1 VRRALLLLGLCAAL
15 AVPAS
20 AGANGLHLKH
30 FVRIRQHGPRVHAG
44 TIHLQPAHARVRVI
58 AALSLPPLARRY
70 GRGLYAAGGRHRLLA
85 VHSSAARAYVAE
97 LAAAQARA
105 VRVLRAQIPQA
116 RVEERFR
123 ILLDAVTVSLPDSSL
138 PKLLGLHAF
147 NHVYPVVHYTMA
159 DDTSPSVI
167 GAPQIEQTNGATG
180 TGMKIAVVDDGID
193 QSNTFFSPNGYS
205 YPAGFP
211 RGNTKYTTPKVIV
224 ARAFPG
230 PGSGKAGKL
239 PLDPR
244 DSFHG
249 THVAGIA
256 AGDEGTTAPAG
267 ADHPQVTGLRGVA
280 PKAWLGNYRVF
291 TIPTPFGD
299 EADTPEIIAAF
310 ESAVSDGMDVI
321 NFSGGGPEVDPANDA
336 MIKTVQSVAD
346 AGVVPVIAAGNDRD
360 QFGDGS
366 VGSPG
371 TAPAAITVAA
381 TSNTHVFAP
390 ALDATSQS
398 APADLH
404 GVPFRWAA
412 NTPGPKA
419 WIKTAQTVVDV
430 GTITGTDG
438 KPVDPLLCGPPTN
451 ISSTKSKLP
460 KNSLKGK
467 IALASRGTCPLD
479 TKAAQAKGAGAI
491 GLILVD
497 NRQGEANIIPIRLA
511 LPGGMISNLD
521 GAHLRSFMDGTSG
534 QTQVTIG
541 RAFQDLNTGRSGT
554 ITSFSSSGPTDF
566 THDLKPDVSAPGGQV
581 LSSTLPNTDKS
592 RFAVFDGT
600 SMATP
605 HVAGSAAL
613 LLQLH
618 PTWTPAQVK
627 SALVSTANAAWAD
640 TARTQEAPVTEEGGG
655 QVWLPR
661 ANAPLLFTAP
671 ATLSFQNLTPGA
683 ASTQKPL
690 LLQVSDA
697 GGGSGL
703 WSLSVVAQAATAGAS
718 LAVPG
723 AVTVAPGGTIDFPVA
738 AVAAPTAAQ
747 GENYGFVVLTK
758 GTVTRRIPYF
768 FFVDKPALAAAPVK
782 ALKVGGLVAG
792 DTSKGTNRVSTY
804 RFPVAPFGVSPGTAP
819 MNEDGAENVY
829 SLDVKKPAAN
839 AGVSVLLQNGA
850 VDPFFLGSLDE
861 SSVQGYTGTPVD
873 VNDLTFD
880 GSFAISAAGDE
891 FPRPQRYYI
900 SVDSGRD
907 IFTGQS
913 FAGPF
918 ILRSWINDVK
928 PPSLKVITRTV
939 TAGRPTIVVR
949 TLDKQSGVDPYSLV
963 LGYHGVLVAPAIYDP
978 LSGLAVIPLPKAAPA
993 LKKGRRE
1000 AVFSSSDFQES
1011 KNVDTSG
1018 TDLLPNTRTLL
1029 TRLHVVNAPTV
1040 SWLVPASG
1048 GCVASKADL
1057 LLVAAAPGGIKTM
1070 RFLLDGKTAGKGH
1083 RADVQL
1089 WTGKLRKLGK
1099 GKHVLVAVVTN
1110 RHGRT
1115 AKAKLHFRT
1124 CKKK

>member
-1 VRRALLLLGLCAAL
+1 VRRAFFLLGLCAAL

-30 FVRIRQHGPRVHAG
+30 FERIRQHGPRVRAG

-70 GRGLYAAGGRHRLLA
+70 GRGLYAVGGRRRLA
-85 VHSSAARAYVAE
+85 VQSATSRAYVAQ

-105 VRVLRAQIPQA
+105 VRELRAQIPQA
-116 RVEERFR
+116 HVEERFR
-123 ILLDAVTVSLPDSSL
+123 VLLDAVTVSLPDSSL
-138 PKLLGLHAF
+138 PKLLGLHTF
-147 NHVYPVVHYTMA
+147 THIYPVVHYTMA

-167 GAPQIEQTNGATG
+167 GAPQIEQANGANG
-180 TGMKIAVVDDGID
+180 TGMKIGVVDDGID
-193 QSNTFFSPNGYS
+193 QTNTFFNPGGYS

-211 RGNTKYTTPKVIV
+211 RGNRKYTSPKVIV

-256 AGDEGTTAPAG
+256 AGEEGTTAPAS
-267 ADHPQVTGLRGVA
+267 ANHPQVTGLRGVA

-291 TIPTPFGD
+291 TVPTPFGD
-299 EADTPEIIAAF
+299 EADTPEIVAAF

-321 NFSGGGPEVDPANDA
+321 NFSGGGPEVEPANDA
-336 MIKTVQSVAD
+336 LIKAIQSVAD

-366 VGSPG
+366 TGSPG

-398 APADLH
+398 APPDLH
-404 GVPFRWAA
+404 GVPFQWA
-412 NTPGPKA
+412 NLTPGPKA
-419 WIKTAQTVVDV
+419 WGTTPQTVVDV

-438 KPVDPLLCGPPTN
+438 KPVNPLLCGPPNN
-451 ISSTKSKLP
+451 IASTKTKLP

-467 IALASRGTCPLD
+467 IALASRGSCPLQ
-479 TKAAQAKGAGAI
+479 TKAAQAKAAGAI

-497 NRQGEANIIPIRLA
+497 NRQGEANVIPIPVG

-521 GAHLRSFMDGTSG
+521 GARLRSFVDGTSG
-534 QTQVTIG
+534 QTQITVGRTI
-541 RAFQDLNTGRSGT
+541 RELETGRSGI

-566 THDLKPDVSAPGGQV
+566 LHDLKPDISAPGGQV

-605 HVAGSAAL
+605 HVAGAAAL

-618 PTWTPAQVK
+618 STWTPAQVK
-627 SALVSTANAAWAD
+627 SALISTANAAWAD

-661 ANAPLLFTAP
+661 ANDPLLFTTP
-671 ATLSFQNLTPGA
+671 ATLSFENVAPG
-683 ASTQKPL
+683 STTTQKPS
-690 LLQVSDA
+690 LLQVTDA

-703 WSLSVVAQAATAGAS
+703 WSLSVVAQSATPGAS

-723 AVTVAPGGTIDFPVA
+723 AVTVAPGGTVDFPVA
-738 AVAAPTAAQ
+738 AVATPTAVQ
-747 GENYGFVVLTK
+747 GENFGFVVLAK
-758 GTVTRRIPYF
+758 GAVTRRIPYF
-768 FFVDKPALAAAPVK
+768 FFVDKPALAGVPVK
-782 ALKVGGLVAG
+782 ALKVGRFVAG
-792 DTSKGTNRVSTY
+792 DTSKGTSRVGSY
-804 RFPVAPFGVSPGTAP
+804 RFPVAPFGIDPGSPP
-819 MNEDGAENVY
+819 MNEDGAEQVY
-829 SLDVKKPAAN
+829 SLDVKKPVAN
-839 AGVSVLLQNGA
+839 AGVSVLLQNAA
-850 VDPFFLGSLDE
+850 VDPFFLGALDE

-880 GSFAISAAGDE
+880 GGFAISAAGTE
-891 FPRPQRYYI
+891 FPRVQRYYI
-900 SVDSGRD
+900 AVDSGRD
-907 IFTGQS
+907 IFSGQT
-913 FAGPF
+913 FAGPY

-928 PPSLKVITRTV
+928 PPSLRVLTRTV

-949 TLDKQSGVDPYSLV
+949 TLDTQSGVDPYSLV
-963 LGYHGVLVAPAIYDP
+963 VAYHNVLVAPSIYDP
-978 LSGLAVIPLPKAAPA
+978 LSGLAIIALPKAAPA
-993 LKKGRRE
+993 LKKGRRQ
-1000 AVFSSSDFQES
+1000 AIFASSDFQES
-1011 KNVDTSG
+1011 KNVDTMG
-1018 TDLLPNTRTLL
+1018 TSLLPNTRTLA
-1029 TRLHVVNAPTV
+1029 TKLHVVNAPTV
-1040 SWLVPASG
+1040 TWLLPAGG
-1048 GCVASKADL
+1048 GCVASKAGL
-1057 LLVAAAPGGIKTM
+1057 LLTAAAPGGIKSM
-1070 RFLLDGKTAGKGH
+1070 RFTLDGKKAGKGH
-1083 RADVQL
+1083 SADVQL
-1089 WTGKLRKLGK
+1089 WTGKLGKLRK
-1099 GKHVLVAVVTN
+1099 GKHVLAAVVAN

-1115 AKAKLHFRT
+1115 AKAKLRFRT
-1124 CKKK
+1124 CKK